1 MYELYLERSA
11 ERDLKRLSRNDFER
25 IVSRIKILGENP
37 RPPGSR
43 KIAGSMAD
51 WRLRVGEYR
60 IIYEIDDAE
69 KAIRV
74 FRVKHRREAYR

>member
-1 MYELYLERSA
+1 MTV
-11 ERDLKRLSRNDFER
+11 KDFRR
-25 IVSRIKILGENP
+25 IISRIKTLAENP

-43 KIAGSMAD
+43 KIAGSTTD
-51 WRLRVGEYR
+51 WRLRVGDYR

-74 FRVKHRREAYR
+74 FRIRHRREAYR